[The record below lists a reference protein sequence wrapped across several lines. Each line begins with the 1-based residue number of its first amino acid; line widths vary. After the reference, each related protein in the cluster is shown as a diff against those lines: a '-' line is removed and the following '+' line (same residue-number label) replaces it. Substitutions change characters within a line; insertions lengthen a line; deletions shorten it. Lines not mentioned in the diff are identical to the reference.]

1 MYYIKKGS
9 FISADGRVEVCEPYC
24 YLKKSFS
31 SFDKAK
37 EELKAIFEEKKDI
50 IVPDD
55 NEVDKNSGI
64 WEVTYTWKSNVAAE
78 TEEDAIAIARN
89 DRNNYIAKGF
99 TEEYSAKKADFLYPI
114 DEKK

>member
-37 EELKAIFEEKKDI
+37 EELKAIFEENKENPVNNWDYKGVFWESDAQ
-50 IVPDD
+50 
-55 NEVDKNSGI
+55 NSFT
-64 WEVTYTWKSNVAAE
+64 VS
-78 TEEDAIAIARN
+78 DANGGGVIYKIA
-89 DRNNYIAKGF
+89 
-99 TEEYSAKKADFLYPI
+99 SA
-114 DEKK
+114 